1 MVARRVVWWIS
12 TAILLGVCLPIS
24 VCIWLPAMGVVLL
37 RLLFLQCL
45 GALTQLP
52 DCAKGRPRIF
62 FDGTGHLY
70 PFSLG
75 VTAHMMETY
84 TLHSST
90 LFFAISGGNLSVL
103 CILLNLSPND
113 LLESQ
118 RRLLDDASWL
128 PAMGLLGNLEG
139 LRVWLEE
146 TLPLDFHIKAT
157 GRLVVVVSYW
167 PTLGFHYISEFSSRS
182 VLIDAIIASCRFP
195 ILSWRPQ
202 LLPIGGSF
210 FKQCLMFDAGFQNGI
225 TPLDELMDL
234 SIRTFP
240 RFPGDPSL
248 TPTGFQT
255 TLIGA
260 ALPLT
265 HHRAKELMGMGRRNA
280 SRYLASR
287 LGPHSDTKSNG
298 KYDESASRLKLGL
311 RRRSSDTSNS

>member
-240 RFPGDPSL
+240 RRTNGPFHKNLSEVSRRSFSYSY
-248 TPTGFQT
+248 GFSDHSNR
-255 TLIGA
+255 G
-260 ALPLT
+260 
-265 HHRAKELMGMGRRNA
+265 
-280 SRYLASR
+280 SLASNSSSGKR
-287 LGPHSDTKSNG
+287 VNG
-298 KYDESASRLKLGL
+298 YGSSKRKQISGIQARATL
-311 RRRSSDTSNS
+311 RHKIKRQI